1 MFKVQRAK
9 FKGGIKKGAI
19 CAFFDGIWNFKE
31 QSSKQKVQMRN
42 QNRGIRPYFDCIWNF
57 KEQSSK
63 QKVQMRNQNRGI
75 RPYFDYFS
83 NVYHFMKHRRRR
95 IKLCSLNFELCNLIL
110 SPKANQTLL
119 FEL

>member
-42 QNRGIRPYFDCIWNF
+42 QNRGIRPYFD
-57 KEQSSK
+57 
-63 QKVQMRNQNRGI
+63 
-75 RPYFDYFS
+75 YFS

-95 IKLCSLNFELCNLIL
+95 IKLCSLLFELCNLIS
-110 SPKANQTLL
+110 SPKANQPLNFAL
-119 FEL
+119 